1 MFEDIFI
8 KFQDKNREIKVMG
21 IWGKDGLVLE
31 KKYFSEAS
39 DVDLELTGAELAD
52 VISRFER
59 MKLSMDK
66 YFINLQLN
74 GYFLIISSLTPDYF
88 LMMVTDPTIV
98 PGKLKFYLDLYK
110 KKNNLSAVSFLEA
123 RMEHG
128 AWSRAL

>member
-1 MFEDIFI
+1 LFEDIFV
-8 KFQDKNREIKVMG
+8 KLHDKNREIKVMG

-39 DVDLELTGAELAD
+39 EVDLELTGAELAD

-59 MKLSMDK
+59 MKLSMGK

-88 LMMVTDPTIV
+88 IMMVADPAII
-98 PGKLKFYLDLYK
+98 PGKLKFYLDLYRNK
-110 KKNNLSAVSFLEA
+110 LISAL
-123 RMEHG
+123 
-128 AWSRAL
+128 